1 MDIIQIQNNNGR
13 HISLS
18 MQPPPCPSPCAA
30 ASPPPVCPGAAW
42 RREKDTSDLSIFP
55 QVIILTCLVSPA
67 GGGPGLL
74 PGGRSCQTPS
84 QGWTGRPAN
93 LLEQGRA
100 SNQWDLWGVIC
111 TADSVMECQ
120 GGCVD
125 FNSFFREGFRYL
137 F

>member
-1 MDIIQIQNNNGR
+1 
-13 HISLS
+13 

-30 ASPPPVCPGAAW
+30 ASPPPGCSGAAW
-42 RREKDTSDLSIFP
+42 RREKDTSDASIFL
-55 QVIILTCLVSPA
+55 QVIILTCPVSPA

-74 PGGRSCQTPS
+74 PGGRSRQTPS
-84 QGWTGRPAN
+84 QGLTGRPAN

-100 SNQWDLWGVIC
+100 LKEWGLWGVIW

-125 FNSFFREGFRYL
+125 FNSFFREGIRNFFVDQDCKGLTPRL
-137 F
+137 LHP